1 MGLKSTESALITEL
15 KRTLELKEAEL
26 EDGTIVSNKE
36 AICQLLIGKA
46 LQGDL
51 LVIDLIA
58 KLVK

>member
-1 MGLKSTESALITEL
+1 MGLKNTESALITEL

-26 EDGTIVSNKE
+26 EDGSTVSNKE
-36 AICQLLIGKA
+36 AICQLLVAKA